1 MSTALAQRREFSP
14 EFGQRVTVT
23 KTSLAIS
30 AELTRDEWENLGE
43 QLGEV
48 GDSTAWWIGDWINA
62 GERNYGE
69 KYTRAEEVTGLD
81 YGTLRNYAHGASRFD
96 LSHRNDKLSFR
107 HHMVVASHD
116 SEAAAIWLGLAAEHG
131 WSVRELQEQIRGEVT
146 KDLGDPA
153 RVTLERLTL
162 TVPEDTAERWK
173 HAADDA
179 GLSFQEW
186 CAKTLDEAAA

>member
-107 HHMVVASHD
+107 HH
-116 SEAAAIWLGLAAEHG
+116 
-131 WSVRELQEQIRGEVT
+131 RELEQQYATEDELAERRAEFEAGGLRRFARQAWLLLEPRSTFVPNWHIDVICEHLELAFAGEIRG
-146 KDLGDPA
+146 
-153 RVTLERLTL
+153 
-162 TVPEDTAERWK
+162 
-173 HAADDA
+173 
-179 GLSFQEW
+179 
-186 CAKTLDEAAA
+186 C